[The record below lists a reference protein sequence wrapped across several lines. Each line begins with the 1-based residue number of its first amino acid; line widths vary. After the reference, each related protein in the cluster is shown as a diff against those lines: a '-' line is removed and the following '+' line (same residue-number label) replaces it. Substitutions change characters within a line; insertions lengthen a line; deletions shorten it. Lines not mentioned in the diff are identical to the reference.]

1 MSKKEQDQYFED
13 NPGSRRKRKKG
24 AGKTILIILLF
35 IVMIGAGGV
44 FLINRFLDR
53 IGRIDPKTQT
63 TLSPSEAQELIDR
76 ETQSAPDPSEAA
88 ESKKDIREVTV
99 DPNETY
105 VVEINGETR
114 VVPGSEI
121 NENPSYTVIGQ
132 FNWEKAEPLQ
142 DRDLLNILLL
152 GIDAR
157 KKGQVSRT
165 DTMILLSID
174 PRTHRM
180 SMVSFMRDLY
190 LPIHE
195 GYEDSRLNHAYEI
208 GGLAF
213 LYECLENNFG
223 LHIDGSVLVDFG
235 QFAGLVDIIGGVD
248 IQLTEA
254 EAEHLKS
261 NIVDYTGNSVSASAL
276 HAGVCH
282 LDGNAAL
289 AYCRI
294 RKLDDDFH
302 RTARQRAVMTALFNK
317 MKSADLNTLN
327 DLLNKAMSMSATD
340 MSNADIWTS
349 AAKVL
354 PYLASTELS
363 SYRIPCDGSCQGVYI
378 RGMSVVQAVQKT
390 NIDYLKSVLP
400 F

>member
-76 ETQSAPDPSEAA
+76 ETQSAPDPSETA

-142 DRDLLNILLL
+142 DGDLLNILLL

-223 LHIDGSVLVDFG
+223 L
-235 QFAGLVDIIGGVD
+235 
-248 IQLTEA
+248 
-254 EAEHLKS
+254 
-261 NIVDYTGNSVSASAL
+261 DYTGNSVSASAL